1 MAKRYFYRKNGLE
14 LWNYFSRKKHG
25 GIFGKTQECASK
37 FFSEDLTSTTSQIWV
52 AWRTNLFSTKLANL
66 EITGTLSGHQF
77 YNNLRFFVNT
87 NKDVSEYWQ
96 FHCNLVVNSDNK

>member
-37 FFSEDLTSTTSQIWV
+37 FFSEDVTSTTSQIWV
-52 AWRTNLFSTKLANL
+52 VRRTNLFLTKLANL
-66 EITGTLSGHQF
+66 ENTGNQF
-77 YNNLRFFVNT
+77 YTRIFINT

-96 FHCNLVVNSDNK
+96 FHCNFVVNSDYK